1 MKVESIFNGVLVTP
15 ENSEEK
21 QIVREHKEEIEKELL
36 MYFEN
41 LIKQEGGNVNEI
53 SCESQGN

>member
-1 MKVESIFNGVLVTP
+1 MKVKSIFNGVLVTP

-21 QIVREHKEEIEKELL
+21 QIVREHKKEIEKELS

-41 LIKQEGGNVNEI
+41 LIKQEGGKKR
-53 SCESQGN
+53 

>member
-1 MKVESIFNGVLVTP
+1 MKVEYIYNGVLVTP

-21 QIVREHKEEIEKELL
+21 EVVRKYKKEIEKELS

-41 LIKQEGGNVNEI
+41 LIKEEGGNANEI
-53 SCESQGN
+53 SGESQGN

>member
-21 QIVREHKEEIEKELL
+21 QIVREHKEEIEKELS
-36 MYFEN
+36 MYFEY
-41 LIKQEGGNVNEI
+41 LIKQEGGKKDETDR
-53 SCESQGN
+53 